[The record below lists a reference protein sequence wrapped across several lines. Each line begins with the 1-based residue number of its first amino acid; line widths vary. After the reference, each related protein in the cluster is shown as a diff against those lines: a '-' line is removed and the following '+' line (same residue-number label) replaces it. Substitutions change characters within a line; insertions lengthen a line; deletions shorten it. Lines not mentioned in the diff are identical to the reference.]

1 MVTGATRG
9 IGRATAIALARS
21 GWDVALTGRTRRE
34 GEGRD
39 DSDTGS
45 GRRVPGSLEST
56 AAEVREA
63 GGRVLPLVADLHDH
77 PGLRRSVSEV
87 LDHWGGVDLL
97 VNNAVD
103 TGPGS
108 MVPIVDLTIA
118 QLEAKLSANVVAPM
132 VLIEAVL
139 PGMRERGRGLVV
151 NVTSHT
157 ATADPPGPVGAG
169 GWGVAY
175 AASKAALHR
184 FAPLMAVELGAE
196 GIRAFNLDPGY
207 VDTERQQANA
217 EALGLVGHYVGAPP
231 SAPAAAIAWVADHA
245 DQMENGQTVK
255 ALKLVLS
262 RGLHPDWRDGAAPN

>member
-1 MVTGATRG
+1 MGSTCWSTTPWIPA
-9 IGRATAIALARS
+9 RAAWSRS
-21 GWDVALTGRTRRE
+21 
-34 GEGRD
+34 
-39 DSDTGS
+39 S
-45 GRRVPGSLEST
+45 
-56 AAEVREA
+56 
-63 GGRVLPLVADLHDH
+63 
-77 PGLRRSVSEV
+77 
-87 LDHWGGVDLL
+87 
-97 VNNAVD
+97 
-103 TGPGS
+103 
-108 MVPIVDLTIA
+108 DLTVA
-118 QLEAKLSANVVAPM
+118 QLEAKLAANVVAPM

-139 PGMRERGRGLVV
+139 PGMRERGRGLIV

-184 FAPLMAVELGAE
+184 FAPLIAVELGAQ

-245 DQMENGQTVK
+245 DEMDNGQTVK
-255 ALKLVLS
+255 ALKLVLDQRTPPRLAGTGRRRTEARCLPGQPADGS
-262 RGLHPDWRDGAAPN
+262 GGVEGRDPAGPGRALARDQPPALGEPGTGGDDVAVLDEGFAVAPRSEG

>member
-1 MVTGATRG
+1 MEELKGRRRALVTGATRG

-45 GRRVPGSLEST
+45 GRPLPGSLEST
-56 AAEVREA
+56 AAEVQKA
-63 GGRVLPLVADLHDH
+63 GGRALALVADLHDH

-87 LDHWGGVDLL
+87 IGQWGGVDLL

-108 MVPIVDLTIA
+108 MVPIVDLTIG
-118 QLEAKLSANVVAPM
+118 QLEAKLAANVVAPM

-184 FAPLMAVELGAE
+184 FAPLMAPATSIPSGSRPTPRRSDWSA
-196 GIRAFNLDPGY
+196 
-207 VDTERQQANA
+207 TM
-217 EALGLVGHYVGAPP
+217 
-231 SAPAAAIAWVADHA
+231 SAPLRPLRRRPSPGWPT
-245 DQMENGQTVK
+245 TVTRWRT
-255 ALKLVLS
+255 VRRS
-262 RGLHPDWRDGAAPN
+262 RP